1 MQTIRMHELIDKG
14 YKANGLLDR
23 FLFVYPTSQIISE
36 WSNDEPSSSSSFDH
50 YSAMWKNIVDQI
62 LALPYSTN
70 DDEETGLNVLEFSK
84 EASNHFTAWR
94 NAAIRKVNGIKND
107 ALVDSRIMKTPMLTA
122 RLALT
127 IQILRWACG
136 EVHKD
141 CVDIDS
147 TKAAIRLSDYFE
159 ECYAASQ
166 KSMVMDGIE
175 PQKKEFLNNVG
186 NTFTTADAIQAGKE
200 VGLSERS
207 VMYALVNLTT
217 DRIIK
222 KLKRGEYEKLQ

>member
-1 MQTIRMHELIDKG
+1 M
-14 YKANGLLDR
+14 
-23 FLFVYPTSQIISE
+23 SE
-36 WSNDEPSSSSSFDH
+36 
-50 YSAMWKNIVDQI
+50 
-62 LALPYSTN
+62 
-70 DDEETGLNVLEFSK
+70 
-84 EASNHFTAWR
+84 
-94 NAAIRKVNGIKND
+94 
-107 ALVDSRIMKTPMLTA
+107 
-122 RLALT
+122 
-127 IQILRWACG
+127 
-136 EVHKD
+136 
-141 CVDIDS
+141 
-147 TKAAIRLSDYFE
+147 YFE

-207 VMYALVNLTT
+207 VMYALVSLTT

>member
-1 MQTIRMHELIDKG
+1 
-14 YKANGLLDR
+14 
-23 FLFVYPTSQIISE
+23 
-36 WSNDEPSSSSSFDH
+36 
-50 YSAMWKNIVDQI
+50 MWKNIVDQI

-94 NAAIRKVNGIKND
+94 NTAIRKVNGIKDD